1 MYEMMF
7 GLHSH
12 ISSGIGNVSLVGPVT
27 SGFIDIFFGFSPN
40 ESTLRLMY
48 VKLLQWCLCYCI
60 NLIMSSV
67 LV

>member
-1 MYEMMF
+1 MMF

-48 VKLLQWCLCYCI
+48 VKLLQ
-60 NLIMSSV
+60 
-67 LV
+67 